1 MKTKPNSNFSLFL
14 KYLVPS
20 MLSTALLAVYTYTD
34 TFVVGRELGEIAL
47 GAMGICTP
55 VLTITYALGFLLG
68 IGGGA
73 LYSIDTGK
81 NDAGHANKVYS
92 SSLLLLIIIGVL
104 ITVFGNIFIRPF
116 AHFLG
121 ADEEN
126 VSFVIP
132 YLRCIVS
139 FAPFFM
145 FDVFIMSYVKNAGH
159 PNVTMAATLT
169 GTILNIILDCLFV
182 FVFKWGMFGAAIA
195 TCIGSFCGSAVN
207 VTYVIVKKLNLI
219 PKISSIELRLMP
231 RILKSGFSVF
241 ILECSSAVVTFVFIM
256 QSTKFYGTIGA
267 SIYTLIMNWSL
278 ICFNLIMGI
287 AQSVQPL
294 ISVSHGEGN
303 YRKAAIFRKYAV
315 VSALISG
322 VLFLLIGYSLTE
334 QLIAVFTKD
343 TTEFISLAANCLRL
357 YLPAYFM
364 MGIGV
369 TIGIY
374 FQAIES
380 SVKSLIIMLLRGV
393 VLPVA
398 GAFAL
403 PLVLRENGLWLAIP
417 FAETITSAVAVTF
430 LVLYI
435 QKQKMS
441 GEPARRLK
449 TFAENNYLII
459 TISREFGSGG
469 RKIGRELAKR
479 LNIPLYDKELPEM
492 TAVNTG
498 LSSEVIHDAE
508 DKMICPFGLYTK
520 DRYLPISQQIFIEQS
535 KVIETLASKGS
546 CIFIGRCA
554 DYVLHDKFHI
564 LSVFIH
570 APLSMRAKR
579 IMEYD
584 NCTEK
589 QALQKIKES
598 DEARTVYHD
607 FFTGYKWG
615 KTQNY
620 DLTINSSL
628 GIETCV
634 NMIMDGISSS
644 DKRKNAVK

>member
-1 MKTKPNSNFSLFL
+1 MEEFMRVKSNNNLALFF

-20 MLSTALLAVYTYTD
+20 MLSMALLAVYTFTD

-55 VLTITYALGFLLG
+55 VLTITYALGFLFG

-73 LYSIDTGK
+73 LYSIAIGKKDTER
-81 NDAGHANKVYS
+81 ANKVYT
-92 SSLLLLIIIGVL
+92 SSLLLLATVGVL
-104 ITVFGNIFIRPF
+104 ITIFCNIFIRPL

-121 ADEEN
+121 ADAEN

-145 FDVFIMSYVKNAGH
+145 FDVFTTSYVKNAGH

-195 TCIGSFCGSAVN
+195 TCIGSLCGSAVN
-207 VTYVIVKKLNLI
+207 ITYIVVKKLNLI
-219 PKISSIELRLMP
+219 PKIRNIDFKLMP

-241 ILECSSAVVTFVFIM
+241 VLECSSAVVTFVFIM
-256 QSTKFYGTIGA
+256 QSTKFYGTIGS
-267 SIYTLIMNWSL
+267 SIYTVIMNWSL

-303 YRKAAIFRKYAV
+303 YKKVATFRKYAV
-315 VSALISG
+315 ISALISG
-322 VLFLLIGYSLTE
+322 VLFLLIGYTCTE

-343 TTEFISLAANCLRL
+343 TTDFIFLAASCFRC
-357 YLPAYFM
+357 YLPAYFI

-380 SVKSLIIMLLRGV
+380 SAKSLIVMMLRGV
-393 VLPVA
+393 ALPVV
-398 GAFAL
+398 GAFVL
-403 PLVLRENGLWLAIP
+403 PLVWQQEKGLWFAVP
-417 FAETITSAVAVTF
+417 FAETITAIVAVAL
-430 LVLYI
+430 LVSDMK
-435 QKQKMS
+435 KQKS
-441 GEPARRLK
+441 AEESAHCLK
-449 TFAENNYLII
+449 SFTGDTPLII

-469 RKIGRELAKR
+469 REIGRELAKK
-479 LNIPLYDKELPEM
+479 LNIPLYDKELPEL

-498 LSSEVIHDAE
+498 LSSEVIHEAE
-508 DKMICPFGLYTK
+508 DKMICPFGLYMK
-520 DRYLPISQQIFIEQS
+520 DHYLPISRKIFLEQS
-535 KVIETLASKGS
+535 KVIETLAADGS

-554 DYVLHDKFHI
+554 DYVLHEKFRI

-570 APLSMRAKR
+570 APLSVRAKR
-579 IMEYD
+579 VMEYD

-589 QALQKIKES
+589 QALQKVRES
-598 DEARTVYHD
+598 DKARAVYHD
-607 FFTGYKWG
+607 FFTGYEWG
-615 KTQNY
+615 KSQNY
-620 DLTINSSL
+620 DLTINSVL
-628 GIETCV
+628 GIDACV
-634 NMIMDGISSS
+634 DTILNVISSS
-644 DKRKNAVK
+644 NKQ

>member
-1 MKTKPNSNFSLFL
+1 MRVKSNGNLTLFF

-20 MLSTALLAVYTYTD
+20 MLSMALLAVYTFTD

-55 VLTITYALGFLLG
+55 VLTITYALGFLFG

-73 LYSIDTGK
+73 LYSIAIGKKDT
-81 NDAGHANKVYS
+81 AHANKVYT
-92 SSLLLLIIIGVL
+92 SSLLLLIIVGVL
-104 ITVFGNIFIRPF
+104 IAIFCNIFIKPF
-116 AHFLG
+116 SHFLG

-145 FDVFIMSYVKNAGH
+145 FDVFTTSYVKNAGH
-159 PNVTMAATLT
+159 PNVTMAATLA

-195 TCIGSFCGSAVN
+195 TCIGSLCGSVIN
-207 VTYVIVKKLNLI
+207 VTYVIAKKLNLI
-219 PKISSIELRLMP
+219 PKIRNIDFKLMP

-241 ILECSSAVVTFVFIM
+241 ILECSSAIVTFVFIM

-267 SIYTLIMNWSL
+267 SIYTVIMNWSL

-303 YRKAAIFRKYAV
+303 YTKAATFRKYAII
-315 VSALISG
+315 SALISSI
-322 VLFLLIGYSLTE
+322 LFLLIGYTCTE

-343 TTEFISLAANCLRL
+343 TTDFISLAASCFRC
-357 YLPAYFM
+357 YLPAYFI

-374 FQAIES
+374 FQAIEA
-380 SVKSLIIMLLRGV
+380 SVKSLIVMLLRGV

-398 GAFAL
+398 GAFVL
-403 PLVLRENGLWLAIP
+403 PLALQQEKGLWFAVP
-417 FAETITSAVAVTF
+417 FAETITAIVAVAMLISDVRKHKKIEYNA
-430 LVLYI
+430 L
-435 QKQKMS
+435 S
-441 GEPARRLK
+441 LK
-449 TFAENNYLII
+449 SHPEDKPLII

-469 RKIGRELAKR
+469 REIGRELAKR
-479 LNIPLYDKELPEM
+479 LNIPLYDKELPEL

-498 LSSEVIHDAE
+498 LSSEVIHEAE
-508 DKMICPFGLYTK
+508 DKMICPFGLYAK
-520 DRYLPISQQIFIEQS
+520 DHYLPISRQIFLEQS
-535 KVIETLASKGS
+535 KVIESLAANGS

-554 DYVLHDKFHI
+554 DYVLHDKFRI

-579 IMEYD
+579 VMEYD

-589 QALQKIKES
+589 QALQKVKES
-598 DEARTVYHD
+598 DKARAVYHD

-615 KTQNY
+615 KSQNY
-620 DLTINSSL
+620 DITINGGL

-634 NMIMDGISSS
+634 STILNVISGMDLCNG
-644 DKRKNAVK
+644 D